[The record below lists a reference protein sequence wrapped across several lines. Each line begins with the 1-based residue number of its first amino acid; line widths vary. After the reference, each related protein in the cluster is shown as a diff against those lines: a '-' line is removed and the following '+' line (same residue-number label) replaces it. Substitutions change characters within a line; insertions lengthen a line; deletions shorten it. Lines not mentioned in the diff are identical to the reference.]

1 MRIMVTCLR
10 FGLFVGLS
18 WLLAAGASAQFSGN
32 GQQPVMPQQTFPGT
46 VVPNPSQLTPQQ
58 FQSMMLMRAMQNG
71 GRHQVK
77 TGFPQNIPLGN
88 NGMMGGGAPM
98 QQMPMSAQPAAS
110 TKKSKYSKKK
120 SDALASREEK
130 KRAAKEAAKAKK
142 EKASK
147 KAKDK
152 PADDRAAT

>member
-10 FGLFVGLS
+10 LGVFVGLS
-18 WLLAAGASAQFSGN
+18 WLLAAEASAQFSGN
-32 GQQPVMPQQTFPGT
+32 VQQPVMPQQTFPGT
-46 VVPNPSQLTPQQ
+46 VVPNPSQLSPQQ

-71 GRHQVK
+71 GRHQVR

-88 NGMMGGGAPM
+88 NGMMGGGAP
-98 QQMPMSAQPAAS
+98 QQMPMNAQPATS
-110 TKKSKYSKKK
+110 TKKSSSKKK

-147 KAKDK
+147 KSKDK
-152 PADDRAAT
+152 AADDQAAS